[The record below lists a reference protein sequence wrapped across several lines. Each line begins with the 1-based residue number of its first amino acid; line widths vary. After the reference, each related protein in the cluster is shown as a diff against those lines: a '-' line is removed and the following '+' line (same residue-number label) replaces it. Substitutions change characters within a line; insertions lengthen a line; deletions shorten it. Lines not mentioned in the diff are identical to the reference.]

1 MLLEPSQAMGVVL
14 AKEAAQAAGTKK
26 QVAIIEPDAS
36 WGTTSPAK
44 VAFKNAIGKLG
55 RVCIASLEP
64 A

>member
-1 MLLEPSQAMGVVL
+1 MGVVL
-14 AKEAAQAAGTKK
+14 AEEAAQAAGTKK

-36 WGTTSPAK
+36 WDTTSPAK